1 MEIDVNNINKIEN
14 PDELFRILIEMMRY
28 LRSKNGCI
36 WDREQTHDSIK
47 KNLIEE
53 SYEAVEAIENKDYQ
67 GLKEELGDILLQV
80 VFHSQIASE
89 NNNFELS
96 DVLKGIINKLYR
108 RHPHVFGNKVFS
120 NSKEILANWEEI
132 KKVERESNP
141 KKTKSIF
148 NDIPKIMP
156 SLHYADEIQKRAAR
170 LGFDWENTKDVFFKV
185 KEEFDEL
192 NNIFLKYYSGSDA
205 AIVKNANKPENL
217 ENSKLYYEIMA
228 EIGDILFSIVNLS
241 RHLNI
246 DSEDALKLACKKFIE
261 RFNKME
267 KLAEKRVLNFKDLT
281 IDDKDKLWDEV
292 KLDEKLSE

>member
-1 MEIDVNNINKIEN
+1 MEIDINNVNKIEN
-14 PDELFRILIEMMRY
+14 PDELFRILAEMMEY
-28 LRSKNGCI
+28 LRSKDGCI

-53 SYEAVEAIENKDYQ
+53 SYEAIEAIENKDCQ
-67 GLKEELGDILLQV
+67 SLKEELGDILLQV

-89 NNNFELS
+89 NNDFKLS

-108 RHPHVFGNKVFS
+108 RHPHVFGDKVFS
-120 NSKEILANWEEI
+120 DSKDILTNWEEI

-156 SLHYADEIQKRAAR
+156 SLHYANEIQKRAAR
-170 LGFDWENTKDVFFKV
+170 LGFDWENARDILAKV

-192 NNIFLKYYSGSDA
+192 NNIFFKYYSTGNTVM
-205 AIVKNANKPENL
+205 VKNTKSGNL
-217 ENSKLYYEIMA
+217 EDSKLYYEIMA

-241 RHLNI
+241 RRLGI
-246 DSEDALKLACKKFIE
+246 DSEDALKLACKKFVE

-267 KLAEKRVLNFKDLT
+267 KLAEKRMLNFKDLT
-281 IDDKDKLWDEV
+281 IDDKDKLWNEV
-292 KLDEKLSE
+292 KLDEKLNK

>member
-1 MEIDVNNINKIEN
+1 MEIDINNVNKIEN
-14 PDELFRILIEMMRY
+14 PDELFRILAEMMEY
-28 LRSKNGCI
+28 LRSKDGCI

-53 SYEAVEAIENKDYQ
+53 SYEAIEAIENKDCQ
-67 GLKEELGDILLQV
+67 SLKEELGDILLQV

-89 NNNFELS
+89 NNDFKLS

-108 RHPHVFGNKVFS
+108 RHPHVFGDKVFS
-120 NSKEILANWEEI
+120 DSKDILTNWEEI

-156 SLHYADEIQKRAAR
+156 SLHYANEIQKRAAR
-170 LGFDWENTKDVFFKV
+170 LGFDWENARDILAKV

-192 NNIFLKYYSGSDA
+192 NNIFFKYYSTGNTA
-205 AIVKNANKPENL
+205 MVKNTKSGNL
-217 ENSKLYYEIMA
+217 EDSKLYYEIMA

-241 RHLNI
+241 RRLGI
-246 DSEDALKLACKKFIE
+246 DSEDALKLACKKFVE

-267 KLAEKRVLNFKDLT
+267 KLAEKRMLNFKDLT
-281 IDDKDKLWDEV
+281 IDDKDKLWNEV
-292 KLDEKLSE
+292 KLDEKLNK